1 MICNAIIRRP
11 KRIATGLGITM
22 QALNAI
28 MPKAV
33 EIIMNTVFRTFPD
46 SSAAK
51 GDGEENKTEVSSEQ
65 IALAAVLKGI
75 HV

>member
-1 MICNAIIRRP
+1 
-11 KRIATGLGITM
+11 M
-22 QALNAI
+22 QVLNAI

-33 EIIMNTVFRTFPD
+33 EITMNTVFHTFPD

-51 GDGEENKTEVSSEQ
+51 GDGTGPAEASSEQ